1 MNVLNST
8 VKKKGLKMIV
18 CSNCKAQITKGEEVK
33 YDLGKNE
40 LYFNC
45 FNCQNKITIYDFN
58 QIVDTKADLKTIQD
72 DIQKLIEN
80 LKNCETK
87 KKGKYK

>member
-1 MNVLNST
+1 
-8 VKKKGLKMIV
+8 MIV

-45 FNCQNKITIYDFN
+45 FNCQNKITIHSFE
-58 QIVDTKADLKTIQD
+58 QIINTKADLKTIQD
-72 DIQKLIEN
+72 DIQKLLTN
-80 LKNCETK
+80 LTEAKDERKKSKRDKKN
-87 KKGKYK
+87 GL